1 MTTPIAYK
9 LADAA
14 AATGL
19 SGKTLLRA
27 ITAGTLPAKRT
38 GKPDPDGKP
47 TGVYLIKADDL
58 MAFID
63 GLEAA

>member
-1 MTTPIAYK
+1 MTAPIAYK

-27 ITAGTLPAKRT
+27 INAGHLPAKRT
-38 GKPDPDGKP
+38 GKPDANDKP
-47 TGVYLIKADDL
+47 TGVYLIKAVDL

>member
-1 MTTPIAYK
+1 MTFFFFFFFSGARLISARTLCTP
-9 LADAA
+9 
-14 AATGL
+14 
-19 SGKTLLRA
+19 
-27 ITAGTLPAKRT
+27 TAPRT

-47 TGVYLIKADDL
+47 TGVDLIKADDL

>member
-1 MTTPIAYK
+1 MILISYK

-14 AATGL
+14 TATGL

-27 ITAGTLPAKRT
+27 INAGNLPAKRT
-38 GKPDPDGKP
+38 GKPDADGKA